1 MGLSHGQVPPFD
13 ISTVNY
19 SPIRLRYGTILSGV
33 GSLRTVSTAQIPDI
47 SYGIRRY
54 IVRYNGSSF
63 EHIATYKAC
72 GIIRKPP
79 EAVLDIYDYPQS
91 IRDTS
96 LLNDRSNLYGPLVL
110 ESPPEGFL
118 GVLDQVFNRPL
129 IGQNMFLDC
138 VSRQRYIT
146 QGSDVSIT
154 ITKYYSLVC
163 RYGVMKDN
171 QVFYFKNATNLPGYA
186 GNLR

>member
-13 ISTVNY
+13 ISTIDS
-19 SPIRLRYGTILSGV
+19 SPIRLRYGPILHGNSWG
-33 GSLRTVSTAQIPDI
+33 TVKTVNIPDI
-47 SYGIRRY
+47 PYGIRRY
-54 IVRYNGSSF
+54 IVRYNGSNF

-79 EAVLDIYDYPQS
+79 EMMLDVYDYPQS
-91 IRDTS
+91 IRDTA
-96 LLNDRSNLYGPLVL
+96 LLNDRSNLYGPLIL
-110 ESPPEGFL
+110 ESPPEGLL
-118 GVLDQVFNRPL
+118 GVLDQVFDRPL
-129 IGQNMFLDC
+129 VGQNMFLDC
-138 VSRQRYIT
+138 VSRQREAT
-146 QGSDVSIT
+146 SSGESIT

-163 RYGVMKDN
+163 IYGVIKDS